1 MDPTASSNQHGEAS
15 NQHGEASTQHG
26 EASGKEQPVK
36 PVAEPVVEDKSG
48 NDAQVRRK
56 TGCTYF

>member
-1 MDPTASSNQHGEAS
+1 MDPTASS

-36 PVAEPVVEDKSG
+36 PEPVVEDKSG